1 MDAETIFYCW
11 TSMAPV
17 DFASMGIKA
26 DVLQEKKGATVC
38 ACDFSSILSALRV
51 RRLRSSVCSINGR
64 GTLIKRYNIG
74 PTARF
79 AVGPYYFID
88 YMWRDTAAFTQKL
101 RACPADDKRDRSL
114 YGVDECISDRLGSLI
129 EPFTVGCRGRVAAWC
144 SQAKVDDFMRL
155 G

>member
-1 MDAETIFYCW
+1 
-11 TSMAPV
+11 MAPM

-88 YMWRDTAAFTQKL
+88 YMCRDTAAFTQ
-101 RACPADDKRDRSL
+101 
-114 YGVDECISDRLGSLI
+114 
-129 EPFTVGCRGRVAAWC
+129 
-144 SQAKVDDFMRL
+144 
-155 G
+155 